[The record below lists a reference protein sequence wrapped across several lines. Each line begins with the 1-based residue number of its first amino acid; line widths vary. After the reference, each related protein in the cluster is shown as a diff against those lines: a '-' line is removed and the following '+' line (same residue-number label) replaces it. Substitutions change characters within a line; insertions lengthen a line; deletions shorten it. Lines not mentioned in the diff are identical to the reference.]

1 MNNKIEIIKA
11 MVNKPIKVEIKADV
25 KDDLYLVSKCCIYSV
40 DTDSCV
46 VTREYV
52 SEYIKPAD
60 RDDNFETNNYTDIME
75 LELQLND
82 IDYEDI
88 YDNIND
94 YEYPYNHINHSDL
107 V

>member
-11 MVNKPIKVEIKADV
+11 MVNKPIKVEIKVEIKAEV
-25 KDDLYLVSKCCIYSV
+25 KDNLTLVSKRYIYSV

-60 RDDNFETNNYTDIME
+60 RDDNFETINYTDI
-75 LELQLND
+75 D
-82 IDYEDI
+82 GIRI
-88 YDNIND
+88 TA
-94 YEYPYNHINHSDL
+94 
-107 V
+107 